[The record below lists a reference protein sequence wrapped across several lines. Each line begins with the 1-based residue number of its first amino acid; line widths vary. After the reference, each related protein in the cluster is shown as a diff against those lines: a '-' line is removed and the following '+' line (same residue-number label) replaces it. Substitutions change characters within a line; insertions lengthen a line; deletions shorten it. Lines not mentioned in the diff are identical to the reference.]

1 MEMGGQDTFS
11 QQTGIGF
18 QNGERQCIEAATQIG
33 FTPEHHFIVG
43 RETDVISLSH
53 SISFYY
59 SFTNLSHVSFA
70 TASRT
75 DEMLS
80 TKIGIIC

>member
-1 MEMGGQDTFS
+1 MEMGGRDTFS
-11 QQTGIGF
+11 KQTI
-18 QNGERQCIEAATQIG
+18 
-33 FTPEHHFIVG
+33 
-43 RETDVISLSH
+43 
-53 SISFYY
+53 
-59 SFTNLSHVSFA
+59 SFA